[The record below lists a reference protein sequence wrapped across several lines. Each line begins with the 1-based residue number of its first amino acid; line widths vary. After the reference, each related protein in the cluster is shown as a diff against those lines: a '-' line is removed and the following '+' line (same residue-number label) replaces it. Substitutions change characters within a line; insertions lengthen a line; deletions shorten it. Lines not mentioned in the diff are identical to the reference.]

1 MLAEVQCLPVIQ
13 EHFAVLSKPVYD
25 QVSRSPNR
33 IKEGLRFLHPLSV
46 VSSTLC
52 ELRLYSR
59 LDFLH
64 HSLGENNIPV
74 VLLYKCFSVLDK
86 SEAP

>member
-1 MLAEVQCLPVIQ
+1 MLAEVQCVHVIQ
-13 EHFAVLSKPVYD
+13 EHFAVLSQRVYD
-25 QVSRSPNR
+25 NVSRSPDL
-33 IKEGLRFLHPLSV
+33 ITEGLRVLHPLSL

-52 ELRLYSR
+52 ELSLYSR